1 LSFEIYLKRGAIKM
15 SIQAILSS
23 MIEVTTAITPLLLN
37 LIISLFLLLVSLL
50 VAKGLQV
57 AVNTIL
63 KAIMLDK
70 GLAATGFNPFLT
82 KGEIKKSPSEL
93 IADLV
98 YWLVVFITVTSIV
111 MVFGPTNSKDLLN
124 VILNYSVSVISAV
137 FILALSIFLSSVIA
151 GVVIAIANNVG
162 LSNSKTLA
170 KIAQYSVNI
179 FGFLKAL
186 EILGISSA
194 IIVASFSVIVGAVGL
209 AFAIAFG
216 LGCKDI
222 AADFVTSLFKGK

>member
-1 LSFEIYLKRGAIKM
+1 MDL
-15 SIQAILSS
+15 QAIINPV
-23 MIEVTTAITPLLLN
+23 IEVANMISPLLFN
-37 LIISLFLLLVSLL
+37 LAISLVLLLVSILI
-50 VAKGLQV
+50 AKGLQLLV
-57 AVNTIL
+57 VYVL

-70 GLAATGFNPFLT
+70 GLSAIGFTPFLT
-82 KGEIKKSPSEL
+82 KGEIKKAPS
-93 IADLV
+93 DLLGDMV
-98 YWLVVFITVTSIV
+98 YWVSIFIAVTAIA
-111 MVFGPTNSKDLLN
+111 MAYGPANSKDLLN
-124 VILNYSVSVISAV
+124 MILSYSVSVIAAV
-137 FILALSIFLSSVIA
+137 FVLAISIFLSVVIA
-151 GVVIAIANNVG
+151 GIVVVIANNIG

-170 KIAQYSVNI
+170 KIAQYGVNV

-222 AADFVTSLFKGK
+222 AADFITGLFKGK

>member
-1 LSFEIYLKRGAIKM
+1 M
-15 SIQAILSS
+15 SSQTIINPI
-23 MIEVTTAITPLLLN
+23 IEVANMISPLLIN
-37 LIISLFLLLVSLL
+37 LVISLVLLLVSILI
-50 VAKGLQV
+50 AKGLQLIV
-57 AVNTIL
+57 VYIL

-70 GLAATGFNPFLT
+70 GLSAIGFTPFLT
-82 KGEIKKSPSEL
+82 KGEIKKSPSDL
-93 IADLV
+93 LGDLV
-98 YWLVVFITVTSIV
+98 YWIAIFIAVTAIA
-111 MVFGPTNSKDLLN
+111 MAYGPANSKELLN
-124 VILNYSVSVISAV
+124 MILNYSASVMAAV
-137 FILALSIFLSSVIA
+137 FVLAISIFLSVVIA
-151 GVVIAIANNVG
+151 GLVVVIANNVG

-170 KIAQYSVNI
+170 KIAQYGVNI

-222 AADFVTSLFKGK
+222 AADFVTGLFKGK